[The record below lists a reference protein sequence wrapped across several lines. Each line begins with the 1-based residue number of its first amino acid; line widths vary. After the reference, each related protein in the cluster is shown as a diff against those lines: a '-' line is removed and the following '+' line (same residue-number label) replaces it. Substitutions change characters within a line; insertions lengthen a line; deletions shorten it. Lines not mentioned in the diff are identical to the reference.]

1 MKNMASIELFTSPT
15 CPHCPSAKELV
26 RKVSKELKI
35 NAKEYST
42 ATKEGSRK
50 ANSYGIMSVPTIIIK
65 GSKEIIGLRGTP
77 SREKLIESL
86 DIADGLKEAPQ
97 HTTLWEDIVN
107 LFKKL
112 FLSNK
117 KEDEEETDKDK
128 DKTNEEE
135 SNQE

>member
-1 MKNMASIELFTSPT
+1 MASIELFTSPT